1 MKLRYRFVINQVA
14 GETVAVSVGNTEGSF
29 NGFIKLNETGAFI
42 FKKLESETCRE
53 GLIDAVLDE
62 YPDAS
67 REDAAESVD
76 KLIERLKEAELL
88 V

>member
-42 FKKLESETCRE
+42 FKKLESETDRE
-53 GLIDAVLDE
+53 SLIDAVLDE

-67 REDAAESVD
+67 REDATESVD

>member
-14 GETVAVSVGNTEGSF
+14 GETVAVSVGNIEGSF

-42 FKKLESETCRE
+42 FKKLESETDRE
-53 GLIDAVLDE
+53 SLIDAVLDE

-76 KLIERLKEAELL
+76 KLIERLNEAELL